1 MAAIE
6 SSFTLGIVVD
16 GVQEACPGA
25 NLDMWK
31 YRRSRPISCSFAGR
45 PMRAVSRPADMM
57 EGCMTTRILR
67 FLRLNRRVSIR

>member
-1 MAAIE
+1 MRFCGAIE

-31 YRRSRPISCSFAGR
+31 YRRSRRISCSFAGR
-45 PMRAVSRPADMM
+45 PVRAVSRRTDMM
-57 EGCMTTRILR
+57 GATSWAASEEKG
-67 FLRLNRRVSIR
+67 SKSQS